1 MIRRVTGLVTALALL
16 FCAVGALAA
25 QVLEDGSSG
34 ETVSVLSKRLCDLG
48 YLQEISSEYDETV
61 AQAVSDFQTAN
72 DLDVTGVADIDT
84 QKKMNASA
92 AVTREQFMAAFS
104 ARYQG
109 KRLQAGNSG
118 DEVKM
123 LQTALAE
130 AGFYDYP
137 ADGEFGEGTRRAVA
151 EYQRANGLEATGV
164 ADGPTLLRLYEGQ
177 SVTREEFEQSCCAEK
192 GDSGA
197 KVKTIQDRLNQLG
210 YFVGETTGTYGENT
224 QSAVAEFQENNDLEK
239 TGSVD
244 YATYEKLF
252 SQQAVRV
259 LKEESLGLGDR
270 GEAVFALQ
278 QRLLELGI
286 YESAPS
292 AVYDRETQT
301 AVMLFCAANGLDIP
315 VGAPAEVQRAIY
327 DRESRGEESVPALNP
342 PLNGDVLSAMC
353 AAARAMEG
361 EDFSKGT
368 ESLFPGYG
376 FARYLFATRGLEMG
390 TPAQVME
397 RLTESGDLAG
407 EMAAGDIVVLEQE
420 GDKEKVMRFYLCVD
434 KGILAGLDEG
444 GQVILAG
451 AGETAYTR
459 AYLWKMGQ

>member
-1 MIRRVTGLVTALALL
+1 M
-16 FCAVGALAA
+16 
-25 QVLEDGSSG
+25 
-34 ETVSVLSKRLCDLG
+34 
-48 YLQEISSEYDETV
+48 
-61 AQAVSDFQTAN
+61 SDFQTAN

-84 QKKMNASA
+84 QKKMNASD
-92 AVTREQFMAAFS
+92 AVTREQFMTAFS

-118 DEVKM
+118 DEVKK
-123 LQTALAE
+123 LQTALAG
-130 AGFYDYP
+130 AGFYDTP
-137 ADGEFGEGTRRAVA
+137 ADGEFGEATRRAVA
-151 EYQRANGLEATGV
+151 EYQRANGLEATGI
-164 ADGPTLLRLYEGQ
+164 ADSSTLLRLYEGQ
-177 SVTREEFEQSCCAEK
+177 SVTREEFEQSCSAEK

-224 QSAVAEFQENNDLEK
+224 QSAVAEFQENNNLEK

-301 AVMLFCAANGLDIP
+301 AVMLFCAANSLDIP

-327 DRESRGEESVPALNP
+327 DWKSQGEENVPVLNP

-361 EDFSKGT
+361 EDFSKET

>member
-1 MIRRVTGLVTALALL
+1 M
-16 FCAVGALAA
+16 AA

-84 QKKMNASA
+84 QKKMNASD
-92 AVTREQFMAAFS
+92 AVTREQFMTAFS

-118 DEVKM
+118 DEVKK
-123 LQTALAE
+123 LQTALAG
-130 AGFYDYP
+130 AGFYDTP
-137 ADGEFGEGTRRAVA
+137 ADGEFGEATRRAVA
-151 EYQRANGLEATGV
+151 EYQRANGLEATGI
-164 ADGPTLLRLYEGQ
+164 ADSSTLLRLYEGQ
-177 SVTREEFEQSCCAEK
+177 SVTREEFEQSCSAEK

-224 QSAVAEFQENNDLEK
+224 QSAVAEFQENNNLEK

-301 AVMLFCAANGLDIP
+301 AVMLFCAANSLDIP

-327 DRESRGEESVPALNP
+327 DWKSQGEENVPVLNP

-361 EDFSKGT
+361 EDFSKET

>member
-1 MIRRVTGLVTALALL
+1 M
-16 FCAVGALAA
+16 
-25 QVLEDGSSG
+25 
-34 ETVSVLSKRLCDLG
+34 
-48 YLQEISSEYDETV
+48 
-61 AQAVSDFQTAN
+61 
-72 DLDVTGVADIDT
+72 TGVADIDT
-84 QKKMNASA
+84 QKKMNASD

-118 DEVKM
+118 DEVKR

-164 ADGPTLLRLYEGQ
+164 ADGSTLLRLYEGQ

-361 EDFSKGT
+361 EAFSKGT

>member
-1 MIRRVTGLVTALALL
+1 M
-16 FCAVGALAA
+16 
-25 QVLEDGSSG
+25 
-34 ETVSVLSKRLCDLG
+34 
-48 YLQEISSEYDETV
+48 

-84 QKKMNASA
+84 QKKMNASD

>member
-1 MIRRVTGLVTALALL
+1 
-16 FCAVGALAA
+16 
-25 QVLEDGSSG
+25 
-34 ETVSVLSKRLCDLG
+34 
-48 YLQEISSEYDETV
+48 
-61 AQAVSDFQTAN
+61 
-72 DLDVTGVADIDT
+72 
-84 QKKMNASA
+84 
-92 AVTREQFMAAFS
+92 
-104 ARYQG
+104 
-109 KRLQAGNSG
+109 
-118 DEVKM
+118 M

>member
-1 MIRRVTGLVTALALL
+1 M
-16 FCAVGALAA
+16 
-25 QVLEDGSSG
+25 
-34 ETVSVLSKRLCDLG
+34 
-48 YLQEISSEYDETV
+48 
-61 AQAVSDFQTAN
+61 SDFQTAN

-84 QKKMNASA
+84 QKKMNASD

>member
-1 MIRRVTGLVTALALL
+1 M
-16 FCAVGALAA
+16 AA

-84 QKKMNASA
+84 QKKMNASD

-252 SQQAVRV
+252 SQQAVRI